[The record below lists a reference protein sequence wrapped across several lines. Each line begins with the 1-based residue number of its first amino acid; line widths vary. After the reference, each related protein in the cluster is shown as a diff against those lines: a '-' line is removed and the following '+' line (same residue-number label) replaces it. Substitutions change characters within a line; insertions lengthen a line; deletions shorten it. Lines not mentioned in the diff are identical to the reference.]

1 MAQQRTVL
9 VTGGG
14 GDIGRASAEMFASA
28 GYRVAVTDVREEAA
42 AETVDAIRSAG
53 GMADV
58 YAANISDPDSVRSL
72 FERIEH
78 DYCHLDAAF
87 NNAGRGGGGQPLA
100 EADDAIWHDCLLINL
115 TGTYY
120 CMKQELR
127 IMLKQGR
134 GVICNNS
141 SLWGLHGGPTAAY
154 TASKHGVIGLTKHAA
169 VNYANKGLRIN
180 AICPGIISAG
190 LGLKVLSRP
199 ADVVEKTLAK
209 VPQNRAGTAA
219 EVAAAA
225 VWLCSD
231 AASYMNGHMMAIDGG
246 CGSI

>member
-1 MAQQRTVL
+1 MAVRKTVL

-14 GDIGRASAEMFASA
+14 GDIGRVAASMFAEA
-28 GYRVAVTDVREEAA
+28 GYRVAVSDLRETAA
-42 AETVDAIRSAG
+42 IETVDIIRAAG
-53 GMADV
+53 GQADPYVADV
-58 YAANISDPDSVRSL
+58 GDGASVASL
-72 FERIEH
+72 FQRIEA
-78 DYCHLDAAF
+78 DYGQLDAAF
-87 NNAGRGGGGQPLA
+87 NNAGRGGGGVPLVD
-100 EADDAIWHDCLLINL
+100 ADDALWDDCLRINL

-127 IMLKQGR
+127 MMLKRGQ
-134 GVICNNS
+134 GVIVNNS

-154 TASKHGVIGLTKHAA
+154 TASKHGVVGLTKHAA
-169 VNYANKGLRIN
+169 VTYASKGLRIN

-209 VPQNRAGTAA
+209 VPANRAGTAA

-225 VWLCSD
+225 IWLCSD

-246 CGSI
+246 CGSV

>member
-1 MAQQRTVL
+1 MAQQKTVL

-14 GDIGRASAEMFASA
+14 GGIGRISAELFAHA
-28 GYRVAVTDVREEAA
+28 GYRVAVSDVREASV
-42 AETVDAIRSAG
+42 AETVEAIRSAG
-53 GMADV
+53 GQADAFV
-58 YAANISDPDSVRSL
+58 ADISSPDSVKAL
-72 FERIEH
+72 FERIER
-78 DYCHLDAAF
+78 DYGVLDAAF
-87 NNAGRGGGGQPLA
+87 NNAGRGGSGVPLVDS
-100 EADDAIWHDCLLINL
+100 DDDTWHDCLLVNL

-127 IMLKQGR
+127 IMLSQGH

-154 TASKHGVIGLTKHAA
+154 TASKHGVVGLTKHAA
-169 VNYANKGLRIN
+169 VAYASKGLRIN

-190 LGLKVLSRP
+190 LGLKVLGRP

-209 VPQNRAGTAA
+209 VPANRAGSAE

-231 AASYMNGHMMAIDGG
+231 AASYVNGHMLAIDGG
-246 CGSI
+246 CGSV

>member
-1 MAQQRTVL
+1 MAQQKTVL

-14 GDIGRASAEMFASA
+14 GGIGRVSAELFSAA
-28 GYRVAVTDVREEAA
+28 GYRVAVSDLREEAA
-42 AETVDAIRSAG
+42 IETAEAIRGTG
-53 GMADV
+53 GRADAYVADV
-58 YAANISDPDSVRSL
+58 GSADSVKSL
-72 FERIEH
+72 FERIER
-78 DYCHLDAAF
+78 DYGVLDAAF
-87 NNAGRGGGGQPLA
+87 NNAGRGGGGVPLVDS
-100 EADDAIWHDCLLINL
+100 DDAVWDDCLLVNL

-127 IMLKQGR
+127 IMLKQGH

-154 TASKHGVIGLTKHAA
+154 TASKHGVVGLTKHAA
-169 VNYANKGLRIN
+169 VAYAGKGLRIN

-190 LGLKVLSRP
+190 LGLKVLGR
-199 ADVVEKTLAK
+199 AAEVVEKTLAK
-209 VPQNRAGTAA
+209 VPANRAGSAE

-231 AASYMNGHMMAIDGG
+231 AASYVNGHMLAIDGG
-246 CGSI
+246 CGSV